1 MVWNGN
7 FCVLWKLRCV
17 TCFPGNCL
25 VRGCFAEVRGHV
37 MFCWS
42 RCLRES
48 VMFEKSI
55 SRTQQRVNDGFA
67 LVPLVM
73 ICWSSLIFACCD
85 FIERNTWSTSYGI
98 LDAYCHFGFS
108 WFLLDQVTATDSCK
122 NTTNNN
128 QGNMSFPDPAI
139 IIQQSLSIST
149 QLKHK
154 KYTLRQTLWRW

>member
-55 SRTQQRVNDGFA
+55 SRTPQTVKGCSCIATPYNTWLGFA
-67 LVPLVM
+67 SSAMLCWFLLVV
-73 ICWSSLIFACCD
+73 
-85 FIERNTWSTSYGI
+85 FIERNMPKNFLWYPGCNFCWLLPIWRSLAVSAGSSQC
-98 LDAYCHFGFS
+98 YCFLFGVCY
-108 WFLLDQVTATDSCK
+108 WIGLLICWQWRLELPP
-122 NTTNNN
+122 NNY
-128 QGNMSFPDPAI
+128 F
-139 IIQQSLSIST
+139 
-149 QLKHK
+149 
-154 KYTLRQTLWRW
+154 